1 MLGGNGIAS
10 LAMLTYELNQ
20 RVVVLA
26 ETGIAGKAY
35 TLPLKAT
42 SAPTATTATRIAFC
56 IVCSHNCSLP
66 GERPWLRTWD
76 HRLERTPT
84 RGHSIN
90 PTDSRHPFF
99 SPTRSAVGRETPIS
113 LKQCSSNQHMNFC
126 CSCTTS
132 KKRTD

>member
-66 GERPWLRTWD
+66 GKVPGCEHGITDWREPQPGATASILP
-76 HRLERTPT
+76 TPGIHFSA
-84 RGHSIN
+84 RHAALWAEKRRFHSN
-90 PTDSRHPFF
+90 NAHQ
-99 SPTRSAVGRETPIS
+99 IS
-113 LKQCSSNQHMNFC
+113 I
-126 CSCTTS
+126 
-132 KKRTD
+132 